1 MLKLIKRPHPIGIW
15 RKTEMDYVSLLIQI
29 VVAAVILAPVLW
41 LVGKLFVGRDKA
53 KFTDALWIAVLGV
66 VIGAVV
72 GFLLPGW
79 GALLG
84 ILIMIVVWI
93 ALISHFFDCGWLKA
107 IVIAVI
113 AGIIYLIISLIL
125 SFILVMLGFSAL
137 PSLW

>member
-1 MLKLIKRPHPIGIW
+1 MKMERTG
-15 RKTEMDYVSLLIQI
+15 MDYISLLIQI

>member
-1 MLKLIKRPHPIGIW
+1 
-15 RKTEMDYVSLLIQI
+15 MDYVSLLIQI

-53 KFTDALWIAVLGV
+53 KFTDALWIGVLGV
-66 VIGAVV
+66 VIGAIV

>member
-1 MLKLIKRPHPIGIW
+1 
-15 RKTEMDYVSLLIQI
+15 MDYVSLLIQI